1 MKKILLSIALIFAAA
16 VTVGAQNQV
25 VRAFSHRGGRMEY
38 DENTLS
44 AFEASRDMGY
54 TGYETDIRMTK
65 DGVLIITHDNTL
77 DRTTN
82 GHGKVEEKT
91 WDEIRQLETKGG
103 HKILTLDEFMQFLK
117 GQKGLYV
124 EFEMK
129 TKPEAD
135 YPEEDGTL
143 ARYCDNL
150 YETVMKNKPADAQY
164 LFTSSDG
171 RPLRYLQQ
179 KHPGIDLLL
188 IVSKPVTT
196 ETIYLCKTMGIPRLG
211 AKTEGTSREA
221 VKAAHDAGLIVSLWP
236 THKIEDFILG
246 CYLGA
251 DYLCTDIP
259 GETMKFMGEKMPW
272 INVVY

>member
-1 MKKILLSIALIFAAA
+1 
-16 VTVGAQNQV
+16 
-25 VRAFSHRGGRMEY
+25 
-38 DENTLS
+38 
-44 AFEASRDMGY
+44 
-54 TGYETDIRMTK
+54 
-65 DGVLIITHDNTL
+65 
-77 DRTTN
+77 
-82 GHGKVEEKT
+82 
-91 WDEIRQLETKGG
+91 
-103 HKILTLDEFMQFLK
+103 
-117 GQKGLYV
+117 
-124 EFEMK
+124 
-129 TKPEAD
+129 
-135 YPEEDGTL
+135 
-143 ARYCDNL
+143 
-150 YETVMKNKPADAQY
+150 MKNKPADAQY

>member
-143 ARYCDNL
+143 ARYCDKL
-150 YETVMKNKPADAQY
+150 YETVMKN
-164 LFTSSDG
+164 
-171 RPLRYLQQ
+171 
-179 KHPGIDLLL
+179 
-188 IVSKPVTT
+188 
-196 ETIYLCKTMGIPRLG
+196 
-211 AKTEGTSREA
+211 
-221 VKAAHDAGLIVSLWP
+221 
-236 THKIEDFILG
+236 
-246 CYLGA
+246 
-251 DYLCTDIP
+251 
-259 GETMKFMGEKMPW
+259 
-272 INVVY
+272 

>member
-1 MKKILLSIALIFAAA
+1 
-16 VTVGAQNQV
+16 
-25 VRAFSHRGGRMEY
+25 MEY
-38 DENTLS
+38 DENTMP
-44 AFEASRDMGY
+44 AFIASRDMGY
-54 TGYETDIRMTK
+54 SGYETDIRMTK
-65 DGVLIITHDNTL
+65 DGVLILTHDNTL

-91 WDEIRQLETKGG
+91 WAEIKALKTKGG
-103 HKILTLDEFMQFLK
+103 NRIITLDEFLEFLK
-117 GQKGLYV
+117 GQKHLYV

-129 TKPEAD
+129 TKPEEN
-135 YPEEDGTL
+135 YSEEDGTL
-143 ARYCDNL
+143 YRYCDMV
-150 YETVMKNKPADAQY
+150 YEKVMANKPADAQY

-179 KHPGIDLLL
+179 KHPGVDLLL
-188 IVSKPVTT
+188 IVSKPVNA
-196 ETIYLCKTMGIPRLG
+196 ETIYLCKTMGIPRIG

-236 THKIEDFILG
+236 THRIEDFILG
-246 CYLGA
+246 VYLGA
-251 DYLCTDIP
+251 DFLCTDIP

>member
-1 MKKILLSIALIFAAA
+1 MKRIIIALLALSAALSAAA
-16 VTVGAQNQV
+16 QSQT

-38 DENTLS
+38 DENTMS
-44 AFEASRDMGY
+44 AFVASRDMGY

-65 DGVLIITHDNTL
+65 DGVLILTHDNTL
-77 DRTTN
+77 ERTTN
-82 GHGKVEEKT
+82 GKGKVEHKT
-91 WDEIRQLETKGG
+91 WAEIQALETKGG
-103 HKILTLDEFMQFLK
+103 HKIITLDEFLEFLK

-129 TKPEAD
+129 TKPEED
-135 YPEEDGTL
+135 YSEEDGTL
-143 ARYCDNL
+143 QRYCDMV
-150 YETVMKNKPADAQY
+150 YEKVMANKPADAQY

-188 IVSKPVTT
+188 IVSKPVNA
-196 ETIYLCKTMGIPRLG
+196 ETIYLCKTMGIPRIG

-221 VKAAHDAGLIVSLWP
+221 VKAAHEAGLVVSLWP
-236 THKIEDFILG
+236 THRIEDFILG
-246 CYLGA
+246 VYLGA
-251 DYLCTDIP
+251 DFLCTDIP
-259 GETMKFMGEKMPW
+259 GETMKFMGKKMPW

>member
-1 MKKILLSIALIFAAA
+1 
-16 VTVGAQNQV
+16 
-25 VRAFSHRGGRMEY
+25 MEY
-38 DENTLS
+38 KTAERIQTSVLNGIERKTLVWLAHRQPRWVTSDMLTLVGVFGAALTGAGYALS
-44 AFEASRDMGY
+44 A
-54 TGYETDIRMTK
+54 
-65 DGVLIITHDNTL
+65 L
-77 DRTTN
+77 DF
-82 GHGKVEEKT
+82 H
-91 WDEIRQLETKGG
+91 WLW
-103 HKILTLDEFMQFLK
+103 LSSF
-117 GQKGLYV
+117 GLLVNWYG
-124 EFEMK
+124 
-129 TKPEAD
+129 D
-135 YPEEDGTL
+135 SLDGTL
-143 ARYCDNL
+143 ARYCDKL